1 MGWINIKIWIF
12 APLNR
17 TALFHACLR
26 LKLKALRCNLL
37 QESNNICKVSLLCVT
52 FGESWD
58 ERWRELRKVSLKGG
72 KKLRSSSTDQF
83 HKQILLPAKQNPC
96 WCYLRHN
103 VPKQVQTYIFQH
115 NLSNP
120 NPNAMIVIYW
130 SATVSLDLPL
140 PYKVNLE
147 RETNRRRL
155 WYSSSAA

>member
-1 MGWINIKIWIF
+1 MGWINIKLWIF

-37 QESNNICKVSLLCVT
+37 QESNNIRKVSLLCVT

-58 ERWRELRKVSLKGG
+58 ERGRELRKVSLKGG

-96 WCYLRHN
+96 WCY
-103 VPKQVQTYIFQH
+103 
-115 NLSNP
+115 S
-120 NPNAMIVIYW
+120 
-130 SATVSLDLPL
+130 
-140 PYKVNLE
+140 
-147 RETNRRRL
+147 
-155 WYSSSAA
+155 